1 MYEDYKTEDS
11 FVRAVT
17 LPYVNK
23 ITVSAPNSVIRTRS
37 LDGVVYA
44 EHAGFIQRTF
54 VLEGRSGSLR
64 GLAQNELDIAKFTS
78 LRNFLE
84 KYAQTGSRYK
94 NALLRA
100 KDTQLVLDCTFE
112 DEKFFCDVVD
122 FQYRRSAATSSLSFE
137 YTITLITNS
146 FMGRNAAPIYTR
158 PSKEALVSD
167 AAIAASAT
175 AMQAAW
181 DASVA
186 TGEAYRR
193 KYAAAE
199 ALWRDMVRSDGIG
212 LVDLASSLTCSEIYD
227 LRLGVAAANNEINR
241 AAILGIGTATQR
253 TDQKLSLAA
262 MSSTIDMGMVF
273 KGGSAMTCPTP
284 IWSEWYYGTINPIA
298 STILMLAIR
307 ERSPGFVPQVQEGE
321 SAGLPYR
328 PAFSDAIYTPP
339 TTGQYVDATLSDG
352 QDNAYDIAAWWFG
365 NPDLYWRVILANN
378 LRDAY
383 TRDDG
388 TRLAPGS
395 TIKLPDVTK
404 PAVRDN
410 DILGTDLLIVEGDLQ
425 LAGNSDVQ
433 RISGYA
439 NFSQNLTHR
448 MRTERGSNK
457 VFPQHGLRANFIG
470 GADSSIV
477 AELRTDVK
485 NQLRRDHRTDSVERL
500 QLTELGDKV
509 AISVLVTPITGNA
522 SQFNFNYTFTDG
534 ERA

>member
-1 MYEDYKTEDS
+1 LYEDYKTEDS

-167 AAIAASAT
+167 AAIAASAA

-186 TGEAYRR
+186 NGEAHRR
-193 KYAAAE
+193 NLASVAA
-199 ALWRDMVRSDGIG
+199 LHQDMLRSDGSAI
-212 LVDLASSLTCSEIYD
+212 VNLAESLTCSEIYD
-227 LRLGVAAANNEINR
+227 LRLGVAAAHNEVNR
-241 AAILGIGTATQR
+241 AAILGIGTVTQR

-262 MSSTIDMGMVF
+262 MSSVIDMGMVF

>member
-1 MYEDYKTEDS
+1 
-11 FVRAVT
+11 
-17 LPYVNK
+17 
-23 ITVSAPNSVIRTRS
+23 
-37 LDGVVYA
+37 VYA
-44 EHAGFIQRTF
+44 EHAGFIQRTL

-64 GLAQNELDIAKFTS
+64 GLAGDSPSAASSLDIHKFTQ

-84 KYAQTGSRYK
+84 TYAQYSSANK
-94 NALLRA
+94 NALLRGT
-100 KDTQLVLDCTFE
+100 DTQLILSCSFE
-112 DEKFFCDVVD
+112 DEQFFCDVVD
-122 FQYRRSAATSSLSFE
+122 FQYRRTAATSSLSFE

-146 FMGRNAAPIYTR
+146 FMGRGGDSIEIR
-158 PSKEALVSD
+158 PNKEAFFSD
-167 AAIAASAT
+167 AELAAAAAAHADWNIARFNAGI
-175 AMQAAW
+175 
-181 DASVA
+181 
-186 TGEAYRR
+186 GEAALRR
-193 KYAAAE
+193 RSSMLAYAAD
-199 ALWRDMVRSDGIG
+199 LMRSSSTAI
-212 LVDLASSLTCSEIYD
+212 VDLASSLTCSEIYD

-241 AAILGIGTATQR
+241 AAILGIGTVTQR

-433 RISGYA
+433 RVSGYA
-439 NFSQNLTHR
+439 NFAQNLTHR

-457 VFPQHGLRANFIG
+457 VFPQHGLRAGFVG

-477 AELRTDVK
+477 AELSVDVRTQIK
-485 NQLRRDHRTDSVERL
+485 QDHRTDRVERL